1 VRLPHRATGFMREGH
16 LKVCTAAVV
25 VAMAAACATNP
36 ATGQRQFSL
45 MSEDKEIQIGRDQ
58 DAQVRKEMGA
68 YADRELQQYI
78 NDVGQQLAQSSER
91 PNLPWHFTVVDV
103 SAINAFALPG
113 GDIYVTRGILPF
125 LQDEAEL
132 AGVMGHEIGHVTARH
147 AAQQYSRSTGA
158 GLGLL
163 LGSLFV
169 PQARPL
175 AELGQSGL
183 GLMFLKYGRDDEAQA
198 DGLGVKYAAR
208 AGWDPAGVPHMLTTL
223 ARIEETSDTKGI
235 PNWLQTHPQS
245 EDRVQRVQGA
255 VREAEAGSTRFS
267 TNHDGYLKRLDG
279 LVYGDDPKN
288 GVVHGSRF
296 QHSALRLS
304 VDFPAGWDITNGQT
318 QVTAKEPGGSALVI
332 MQPVSRPVGRTIEDV
347 ALRSMEGAG
356 FRALSGART
365 TINTLDAYVGRYQG
379 SIKDMGRVTIRA
391 AHIDYDRTVY
401 LVAGVATD
409 QAFDRVDPLLDK
421 SVSSFRR
428 LTPAEAENVRPNRIG
443 FYTARQGDTWQ
454 GIAEQN
460 GGLVKPSTLAIMN
473 GHPVDDQPRP
483 GERLKVVVA
492 A

>member
-1 VRLPHRATGFMREGH
+1 MRDGRL
-16 LKVCTAAVV
+16 KISTAAIVV
-25 VAMAAACATNP
+25 TMAAACATNP

-58 DAQVRKEMGA
+58 DAEVRKEMGA
-68 YADRELQQYI
+68 YADRELQEYI

-91 PNLPWHFTVVDV
+91 PSLPWHFTVVDV
-103 SAINAFALPG
+103 PAINAFALPG
-113 GDIYVTRGILPF
+113 GYIYVTRGILPF

-169 PQARPL
+169 PQARPF

-208 AGWDPAGVPHMLTTL
+208 AGWDPSGVPHMLTTL
-223 ARIEETSDTKGI
+223 ARIEETSDSKGI

-245 EDRVQRVQGA
+245 EDRVQRVQAA

-267 TNHDGYLKRLDG
+267 TNRDAYLKRLDG
-279 LVYGDDPKN
+279 LVYGDDPKH

-296 QHSALRLS
+296 QHPTLRLS
-304 VDFPAGWDITNGQT
+304 VDFPDGWDITNGQA
-318 QVTAKEPGGSALVI
+318 QVTAREPGGSALVI
-332 MQPVSRPVGRTIEDV
+332 MQPVPRPVGRTIEDV
-347 ALRSMEGAG
+347 AVRSMEGAG

-379 SIKDMGRVTIRA
+379 SIKSMGRVTIRA
-391 AHIDYDRTVY
+391 AHIEYDRAVY
-401 LVAGVATD
+401 LVAGVATE

-428 LTPAEAENVRPNRIG
+428 LTPAEAEGVGPNRVG

-454 GIAEQN
+454 GMAERN
-460 GGLVKPSTLAIMN
+460 GSLVKPSTLAIMN
-473 GHPVDDQPRP
+473 GHAVDDQPRP
-483 GERLKVVVA
+483 GERVKVVVA
-492 A
+492 G